1 MFSGKNVIGE
11 TLHTTISI
19 FTNQAV
25 SNAFFTHSGEV
36 VSEETH
42 PAVID
47 ARTTSLKLRERTDG
61 RMSFCNASSKII
73 RFKTFRTSGNTD
85 IFMVEE
91 AIGAN
96 LLADV
101 VAVLVLA
108 ELALVDLGTLGL
120 GGRVEIEAFDAV
132 EAVGGGSGALS
143 AGRLADFALAVESV
157 VGGRTSADA
166 GIEVQVA
173 Q

>member
-108 ELALVDLGTLGL
+108 ELALVDLGTLWL
-120 GGRVEIEAFDAV
+120 GD
-132 EAVGGGSGALS
+132 
-143 AGRLADFALAVESV
+143 
-157 VGGRTSADA
+157 
-166 GIEVQVA
+166 
-173 Q
+173 

>member
-1 MFSGKNVIGE
+1 MLAHPGGSV
-11 TLHTTISI
+11 
-19 FTNQAV
+19 A
-25 SNAFFTHSGEV
+25 
-36 VSEETH
+36 EEAH

-47 ARTTSLKLRERTDG
+47 TGTALLELGEGADG
-61 RMSFCNASSKII
+61 RVGSCNAPSKSIGLEAIRASHHTHCFII
-73 RFKTFRTSGNTD
+73 
-85 IFMVEE
+85 EE

-96 LLADV
+96 LLADI
-101 VAVLVLA
+101 VAVLVLT
-108 ELALVDLGTLGL
+108 ELALVGPGTLGL

>member
-1 MFSGKNVIGE
+1 M
-11 TLHTTISI
+11 
-19 FTNQAV
+19 
-25 SNAFFTHSGEV
+25 
-36 VSEETH
+36 
-42 PAVID
+42 
-47 ARTTSLKLRERTDG
+47 
-61 RMSFCNASSKII
+61 
-73 RFKTFRTSGNTD
+73 
-85 IFMVEE
+85 
-91 AIGAN
+91 
-96 LLADV
+96 LADI

-108 ELALVDLGTLGL
+108 ELALVGPGTLGL